1 METEKEKLFNMWS
14 EKLSMSAEELKVEET
29 KMIEDEKRIHPQN
42 TDEQHQKRAIQRL
55 SLSYKKQLRSPAIEF
70 QGMIIGVGDLVDT
83 VQRLKATATTAYR
96 ENAQKAIADGL
107 TDGEG
112 IPLDNRAVF
121 STGRE
126 NSQFGKPL
134 PEHNYLRNV
143 VGIALRSKV
152 EESPKMFSMTMNGKL
167 AEGCNVEMFKPL
179 RFRAI
184 NKSEEGSSQFVMNG
198 STVTKFVI
206 DDTIDEMPAPMDVLQ
221 KVCGEQIVPLK
232 DLATYHEANKTDWN
246 RLALV
251 EGDVSILNTEP
262 TAFGSRMMIIEDAET
277 SLENLDAP
285 GLTCWIPSS
294 VNLDFAEGSK
304 VIVVGKTAQ
313 GKSRDDP
320 NVLGDV
326 MMNVLG
332 VYVIPEYKIEPEAEI
347 VEDEQTEVAA
357 STTQPEKPTW

>member
-1 METEKEKLFNMWS
+1 METENFFSMWS
-14 EKLSMSAEELKVEET
+14 EKLSMSEEELKAEEL

-55 SLSYKKQLRSPAIEF
+55 SLTYKKQLRSPAIEF

-83 VQRLKATATTAYR
+83 VQRLKVTATTAYR

-107 TDGEG
+107 TNTDG
-112 IPLDNRAVF
+112 IPLDNRQVF

-126 NSQFGKPL
+126 NAQFGKPL

-206 DDTIDEMPAPMDVLQ
+206 DDTIKMPAPIDVLQ
-221 KVCGEQIVPLK
+221 NVCGEQIVPLN

-262 TAFGSRMMIIEDAET
+262 TAFGSRMMIIENAET
-277 SLENLDAP
+277 ALENLDAP

-304 VIVVGKTAQ
+304 VIVIGKTAQ

-332 VYVIPEYKIEPEAEI
+332 VYAIPEYKIEPEAEI
-347 VEDEQTEVAA
+347 VEDIEGIAIA
-357 STTQPEKPTW
+357 DGQPEPVSTVTW